1 MTHQKIAFIHDR
13 LYYIAWAE
21 QVFFQMIEDVI
32 CSDVPAGRPIHQI
45 EPKKKQHY
53 RIFTMFSDKKFLIIR
68 NTKIPIITALPR
80 WIFAIFVYFDKHK
93 IPYISKLLDY
103 RNLMFFYPL
112 LIRILQRKIK
122 QYHPTEAHISSF
134 AVAKNIATTQQHSIV
149 YNLHA
154 QSPFMY
160 IHNHYENNLK
170 KLKFPIKQFY
180 AFAHRFLSP
189 RDLATRHYQ
198 HISANSGY
206 TAWLI
211 QHIYGLPIH
220 DIHYPKL
227 DPLFSQF
234 PVSAIRSDYFVFI
247 GRLVTFSKQVDII
260 IQAFNESKYKLV
272 IIGSGPDEQYLQSIA
287 WPNIEFL
294 GRIAD
299 PLERCRIIW
308 NACWLVNI
316 TMESFGYVT
325 AESVCLGTP
334 VIGYIKWATP
344 EIVDTESGLLIAH
357 QDKKDLKQSIIEF
370 LQKDRNYSEISIR
383 ARAKFTFS
391 NLKFELK

>member
-1 MTHQKIAFIHDR
+1 MT
-13 LYYIAWAE
+13 LW
-21 QVFFQMIEDVI
+21 
-32 CSDVPAGRPIHQI
+32 
-45 EPKKKQHY
+45 HY
-53 RIFTMFSDKKFLIIR
+53 DTM
-68 NTKIPIITALPR
+68 
-80 WIFAIFVYFDKHK
+80 
-93 IPYISKLLDY
+93 
-103 RNLMFFYPL
+103 M
-112 LIRILQRKIK
+112 Q
-122 QYHPTEAHISSF
+122 
-134 AVAKNIATTQQHSIV
+134 

-189 RDLATRHYQ
+189 RDLKSRTYHK
-198 HISANSGY
+198 ITANSWY

-211 QHIYGLPIH
+211 QHIYGLPVH

-234 PVSAIRSDYFVFI
+234 PVSTTRSDYFVFI

-299 PLERCRIIW
+299 PLERCEIIW

-357 QDKKDLKQSIIEF
+357 QDKKDLKQTIVEF
-370 LQKDRNYSEISIR
+370 LQKDRNYSEISTR

-391 NLKFELK
+391 DLKFELK